1 MTQEKKNGKIIAIIT
16 MIFLFG
22 MISFVTNLAAPM
34 GIVLK
39 NQFDVSNALGMLGN
53 FGNFIAYAVMGI
65 PSGILLQRV
74 GYKKTAL
81 IAVAI
86 GFIGVGIQFLSGHSS
101 PEMAFAVYL
110 IGAFVAGF
118 SMCLLNTVVNPMLN
132 KLGGEGN
139 KGNQLIQVGGSFN
152 SVMAT
157 ITPMFV
163 GILIAG
169 SIEKATISQ
178 IFPVMYTAMAVFAFA
193 FFVLLFVRI
202 PEPNAATTTEPIST
216 LMKGA
221 LKFRHFVLGAIAI
234 FVYVGIEVGVPGTL
248 NLFLTDPVEKGGAGI
263 ASTISGFVVGT
274 YWFLMLIG
282 RLAGASL
289 GAKVSSKA
297 MLTFTSGLGLI
308 LVFLAIFSSTGTL
321 VNLPVLQQSATGGLS
336 FGFAE
341 VPINAMYLVLVGFC
355 TSIMWGGIFNL
366 AVEGLGKYL
375 AAASGLFMVLVC
387 GGGNK
392 GNQLIQVGGSFNSVM
407 ATITPMFV
415 GILIAGSIEKATISQ
430 IFPVMYTAMAVF
442 AFAFF
447 VLLFVRIPEPNAA
460 TTTEPIST
468 LMKGALKFRH
478 FVLGAIAI
486 FVYVGIEVGVPG
498 TLNLFLTDPVEKGGA
513 GIASTISGFVVGTYW
528 FLMLIGRLAGASL
541 GAKVSSKAMLTFT
554 SALGLILVFLAIFSS
569 TGTLVNLPVLQQ
581 SATGGLSFGFAE
593 VPINAMYLVLVGL
606 CTSIMWGGIFNL
618 AVEGLGKYLAA
629 ASGLFMV
636 LVCGGG
642 ILPVI
647 QGWVADVAGFM
658 ASYWVI
664 IAALAYLLYYGLVG
678 CKNVNKDIPVE

>member
-1 MTQEKKNGKIIAIIT
+1 MTQEKQNGKLIAIIT

-39 NQFDVSNALGMLGN
+39 NQFSVSNALGMLGN

-81 IAVAI
+81 IAVAV
-86 GFIGVGIQFLSGHSS
+86 GFIGVGVQFLSGHSS
-101 PEMAFAVYL
+101 PSMAFAVYL
-110 IGAFVAGF
+110 AGAFIAGF
-118 SMCLLNTVVNPMLN
+118 SMCLLNAVVNPMLN

-139 KGNQLIQVGGSFN
+139 KGNQLIQIGGSFN

-178 IFPVMYTAMAVFAFA
+178 IFPVMYTAMFVFAIA
-193 FFVLLFVRI
+193 FFVLLFVPI
-202 PEPNAATTTEPIST
+202 PEPNSNTSTEPIGK
-216 LMKGA
+216 LMSGA
-221 LKFRHFVLGAIAI
+221 LKFRHFILGAIAI

-248 NLFLTDPVEKGGAGI
+248 NLFLTETVDKGGAGV

-282 RLAGASL
+282 RLTGASL
-289 GAKVSSKA
+289 GAKISSRA
-297 MLTFTSGLGLI
+297 MLIFTATLGLV
-308 LVFLAIFSSTGTL
+308 LVFLAIFSSTDSL

-336 FGFAE
+336 FG
-341 VPINAMYLVLVGFC
+341 L
-355 TSIMWGGIFNL
+355 
-366 AVEGLGKYL
+366 
-375 AAASGLFMVLVC
+375 
-387 GGGNK
+387 
-392 GNQLIQVGGSFNSVM
+392 
-407 ATITPMFV
+407 
-415 GILIAGSIEKATISQ
+415 
-430 IFPVMYTAMAVF
+430 
-442 AFAFF
+442 
-447 VLLFVRIPEPNAA
+447 
-460 TTTEPIST
+460 
-468 LMKGALKFRH
+468 
-478 FVLGAIAI
+478 
-486 FVYVGIEVGVPG
+486 
-498 TLNLFLTDPVEKGGA
+498 
-513 GIASTISGFVVGTYW
+513 
-528 FLMLIGRLAGASL
+528 
-541 GAKVSSKAMLTFT
+541 
-554 SALGLILVFLAIFSS
+554 
-569 TGTLVNLPVLQQ
+569 
-581 SATGGLSFGFAE
+581 AE

-647 QGWVADVAGFM
+647 QGLVADVAGFM
-658 ASYWVI
+658 TSYWVI
-664 IAALAYLLYYGLVG
+664 IIALGYLLFYGVVG
-678 CKNVNKDIPVE
+678 CKNVNKDIPVD

>member
-202 PEPNAATTTEPIST
+202 PEPNAAATTEPIST

-282 RLAGASL
+282 RL
-289 GAKVSSKA
+289 V
-297 MLTFTSGLGLI
+297 
-308 LVFLAIFSSTGTL
+308 
-321 VNLPVLQQSATGGLS
+321 
-336 FGFAE
+336 
-341 VPINAMYLVLVGFC
+341 
-355 TSIMWGGIFNL
+355 
-366 AVEGLGKYL
+366 
-375 AAASGLFMVLVC
+375 
-387 GGGNK
+387 
-392 GNQLIQVGGSFNSVM
+392 
-407 ATITPMFV
+407 
-415 GILIAGSIEKATISQ
+415 
-430 IFPVMYTAMAVF
+430 
-442 AFAFF
+442 
-447 VLLFVRIPEPNAA
+447 
-460 TTTEPIST
+460 
-468 LMKGALKFRH
+468 
-478 FVLGAIAI
+478 
-486 FVYVGIEVGVPG
+486 
-498 TLNLFLTDPVEKGGA
+498 
-513 GIASTISGFVVGTYW
+513 
-528 FLMLIGRLAGASL
+528 GASL

>member
-202 PEPNAATTTEPIST
+202 PEPNAA
-216 LMKGA
+216 A
-221 LKFRHFVLGAIAI
+221 
-234 FVYVGIEVGVPGTL
+234 
-248 NLFLTDPVEKGGAGI
+248 
-263 ASTISGFVVGT
+263 
-274 YWFLMLIG
+274 
-282 RLAGASL
+282 
-289 GAKVSSKA
+289 
-297 MLTFTSGLGLI
+297 
-308 LVFLAIFSSTGTL
+308 
-321 VNLPVLQQSATGGLS
+321 
-336 FGFAE
+336 
-341 VPINAMYLVLVGFC
+341 
-355 TSIMWGGIFNL
+355 
-366 AVEGLGKYL
+366 
-375 AAASGLFMVLVC
+375 
-387 GGGNK
+387 
-392 GNQLIQVGGSFNSVM
+392 
-407 ATITPMFV
+407 
-415 GILIAGSIEKATISQ
+415 
-430 IFPVMYTAMAVF
+430 
-442 AFAFF
+442 
-447 VLLFVRIPEPNAA
+447 
-460 TTTEPIST
+460 TTEPIST

-678 CKNVNKDIPVE
+678 CKNVNKGIPVE

>member
-202 PEPNAATTTEPIST
+202 PEPNAAATTEPIST

-289 GAKVSSKA
+289 GAKVSSK
-297 MLTFTSGLGLI
+297 S
-308 LVFLAIFSSTGTL
+308 
-321 VNLPVLQQSATGGLS
+321 
-336 FGFAE
+336 
-341 VPINAMYLVLVGFC
+341 
-355 TSIMWGGIFNL
+355 
-366 AVEGLGKYL
+366 
-375 AAASGLFMVLVC
+375 
-387 GGGNK
+387 
-392 GNQLIQVGGSFNSVM
+392 
-407 ATITPMFV
+407 
-415 GILIAGSIEKATISQ
+415 
-430 IFPVMYTAMAVF
+430 
-442 AFAFF
+442 
-447 VLLFVRIPEPNAA
+447 
-460 TTTEPIST
+460 
-468 LMKGALKFRH
+468 
-478 FVLGAIAI
+478 
-486 FVYVGIEVGVPG
+486 
-498 TLNLFLTDPVEKGGA
+498 
-513 GIASTISGFVVGTYW
+513 
-528 FLMLIGRLAGASL
+528 
-541 GAKVSSKAMLTFT
+541 MLTFT

>member
-1 MTQEKKNGKIIAIIT
+1 MTQQKQNGKLIAIIT

-39 NQFDVSNALGMLGN
+39 NQFSVSNALGMLGN

-65 PSGILLQRV
+65 PSGILLQKV

-86 GFIGVGIQFLSGHSS
+86 GFIGVGIQFLSGHSN
-101 PEMAFAVYL
+101 PEIAFAVYL
-110 IGAFVAGF
+110 FGAFIAGF

-139 KGNQLIQVGGSFN
+139 KGNQLIQIGGSFN

-178 IFPVMYTAMAVFAFA
+178 IFPVMYTAMAVFALA
-193 FFVLLFVRI
+193 FLVLFVPI
-202 PEPNAATTTEPIST
+202 PEPNAATATEPIGK
-216 LMKGA
+216 LMSGA
-221 LKFRHFVLGAIAI
+221 LKFRHFILGAIAI

-289 GAKVSSKA
+289 GAKVSSKT
-297 MLTFTSGLGLI
+297 MLTFTSALGLL
-308 LVFLAIFSSTGTL
+308 LVFLAIFSSTNSF

-336 FGFAE
+336 FG
-341 VPINAMYLVLVGFC
+341 L
-355 TSIMWGGIFNL
+355 
-366 AVEGLGKYL
+366 
-375 AAASGLFMVLVC
+375 
-387 GGGNK
+387 
-392 GNQLIQVGGSFNSVM
+392 
-407 ATITPMFV
+407 
-415 GILIAGSIEKATISQ
+415 
-430 IFPVMYTAMAVF
+430 
-442 AFAFF
+442 
-447 VLLFVRIPEPNAA
+447 
-460 TTTEPIST
+460 
-468 LMKGALKFRH
+468 
-478 FVLGAIAI
+478 
-486 FVYVGIEVGVPG
+486 
-498 TLNLFLTDPVEKGGA
+498 
-513 GIASTISGFVVGTYW
+513 
-528 FLMLIGRLAGASL
+528 
-541 GAKVSSKAMLTFT
+541 
-554 SALGLILVFLAIFSS
+554 
-569 TGTLVNLPVLQQ
+569 
-581 SATGGLSFGFAE
+581 AE

-647 QGWVADVAGFM
+647 QGVVADMAGFM

-664 IAALAYLLYYGLVG
+664 IAALAYLLFYGLIG
-678 CKNVNKDIPVE
+678 CKNVNKDIKVD

>member
-1 MTQEKKNGKIIAIIT
+1 MTQQKQNGKLIAIIT

-39 NQFDVSNALGMLGN
+39 NQFSVSNALGMLGN
-53 FGNFIAYAVMGI
+53 FRNFIAYAVMGI
-65 PSGILLQRV
+65 PSGILLQKV

-86 GFIGVGIQFLSGHSS
+86 GFIGVGVQFLSGHSS

-110 IGAFVAGF
+110 IGAFIAGF

-139 KGNQLIQVGGSFN
+139 KGNQLIQIGGSFN

-178 IFPVMYTAMAVFAFA
+178 IFPVMYTAMAVFALA
-193 FFVLLFVRI
+193 FLVLLFVPI
-202 PEPNAATTTEPIST
+202 PEPNAATTTEPIGK
-216 LMKGA
+216 LMSGV
-221 LKFRHFVLGAIAI
+221 LKFRHFI
-234 FVYVGIEVGVPGTL
+234 
-248 NLFLTDPVEKGGAGI
+248 
-263 ASTISGFVVGT
+263 
-274 YWFLMLIG
+274 
-282 RLAGASL
+282 
-289 GAKVSSKA
+289 
-297 MLTFTSGLGLI
+297 
-308 LVFLAIFSSTGTL
+308 
-321 VNLPVLQQSATGGLS
+321 
-336 FGFAE
+336 
-341 VPINAMYLVLVGFC
+341 
-355 TSIMWGGIFNL
+355 
-366 AVEGLGKYL
+366 
-375 AAASGLFMVLVC
+375 
-387 GGGNK
+387 
-392 GNQLIQVGGSFNSVM
+392 
-407 ATITPMFV
+407 
-415 GILIAGSIEKATISQ
+415 
-430 IFPVMYTAMAVF
+430 
-442 AFAFF
+442 
-447 VLLFVRIPEPNAA
+447 
-460 TTTEPIST
+460 
-468 LMKGALKFRH
+468 
-478 FVLGAIAI
+478 LGAIAI

-554 SALGLILVFLAIFSS
+554 SALGLLLVFLAIFSPTDS
-569 TGTLVNLPVLQQ
+569 FVNLPVLQQ
-581 SATGGLSFGFAE
+581 SATGGLSFGLAE

-647 QGWVADVAGFM
+647 QGVVADMAGFM

-664 IAALAYLLYYGLVG
+664 IAALAYLLFYGLIG
-678 CKNVNKDIPVE
+678 CKNVNKDIKVD